1 MALINKINVGDTVYD
16 LGASLL
22 YGVCETAKATAAKTV
37 TVTGNFTLETGATIA
52 VKFTNTNTASS
63 PTLNVNETGAKAI
76 KRYGT
81 TAAGTAAYSSWQAGQ
96 VVIFVYDGTQW
107 QRTFNETYN
116 GDITGVTAGTGLTG
130 GGSSG
135 AVTLN
140 VGAGTG
146 ISVADDAV
154 SVKLQDETAL
164 DLAATAHTNTFASI
178 VSRPVEVDKDG
189 NLSVRVN
196 DGCLAYANAPMELEG
211 RLVDNQG
218 TTDLKMLTNVV
229 IEGTGEKGRLIKN
242 AQIHPDAREFC
253 FVNVTF
259 TESNSTMVGTGTIK
273 GLTNYYPGLTIAA
286 YLSNFIYANSITLNL
301 NSLGSKNITGLDKS
315 IVSGNVVLLTYTT
328 SGMWRAVR
336 AQASADEKVKQYDIK
351 LENKPENGEVAWT
364 GYFPLLTVYNRDSS
378 TFTGETAYTSNYY
391 IDPITSGLVVPR
403 LTTDNLNAP
412 EATSKSKG
420 LMSATD
426 KEKLD
431 VLPTLE
437 NGKIPNSYLNIYVQD
452 TEPDNSA
459 PVGAI
464 WIDTSVSSI
473 TYAEGVAF

>member
-37 TVTGNFTLETGATIA
+37 TVTGNFTLETGVTIA

-63 PTLNVNETGAKAI
+63 PTLNVNGTGAKAI

-146 ISVADDAV
+146 IAVADDAV

-164 DLAATAHTNTFASI
+164 NLAATAHTDTFASI
-178 VSRPVEVDKDG
+178 VPRPVEVDKDG

-196 DGCLAYANAPMELEG
+196 DSCLAYTNAPIELTG
-211 RLVDNQG
+211 RLVDSQG
-218 TTDLKMLTNVV
+218 TTDLKMFTNVV
-229 IEGTGEKGRLIKN
+229 ISGTGEKGRLIKN

-253 FVNVTF
+253 FINPTW
-259 TESNSTMVGTGTIK
+259 TLSNATMVGTATIA
-273 GLTNYYPGLTIAA
+273 GLT
-286 YLSNFIYANSITLNL
+286 
-301 NSLGSKNITGLDKS
+301 
-315 IVSGNVVLLTYTT
+315 
-328 SGMWRAVR
+328 
-336 AQASADEKVKQYDIK
+336 
-351 LENKPENGEVAWT
+351 
-364 GYFPLLTVYNRDSS
+364 
-378 TFTGETAYTSNYY
+378 
-391 IDPITSGLVVPR
+391 
-403 LTTDNLNAP
+403 
-412 EATSKSKG
+412 
-420 LMSATD
+420 
-426 KEKLD
+426 
-431 VLPTLE
+431 
-437 NGKIPNSYLNIYVQD
+437 
-452 TEPDNSA
+452 
-459 PVGAI
+459 
-464 WIDTSVSSI
+464 
-473 TYAEGVAF
+473 